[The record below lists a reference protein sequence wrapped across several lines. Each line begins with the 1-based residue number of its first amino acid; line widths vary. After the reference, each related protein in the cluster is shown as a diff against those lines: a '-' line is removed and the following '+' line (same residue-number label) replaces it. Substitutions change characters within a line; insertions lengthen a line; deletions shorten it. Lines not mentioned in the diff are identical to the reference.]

1 MRREIEKVRDGDGA
15 NRDAHRSER
24 QTGRDDDAPAARD
37 RENTKEAR
45 KKTRPSDAR
54 SRTFGAIQALK
65 EANFEI
71 NKAAARTMKSMSSS
85 DALTAKAAR
94 LDALAPARRT
104 AAPRTDA
111 LAESTRGLKVTAAMW
126 KVGGVAESGCPTV
139 DESAKT
145 RRVARGV
152 ARSIESLLFERFFF
166 SGMRR
171 P

>member
-1 MRREIEKVRDGDGA
+1 
-15 NRDAHRSER
+15 
-24 QTGRDDDAPAARD
+24 
-37 RENTKEAR
+37 
-45 KKTRPSDAR
+45 
-54 SRTFGAIQALK
+54 
-65 EANFEI
+65 
-71 NKAAARTMKSMSSS
+71 MKSMSSS

-145 RRVARGV
+145 RRVARVV
-152 ARSIESLLFERFFF
+152 ARSIQSLLFERFFGDEAPACAF
-166 SGMRR
+166 PRQAKKSKIGPQNRENWALLGKR
-171 P
+171 TIS

>member
-1 MRREIEKVRDGDGA
+1 
-15 NRDAHRSER
+15 
-24 QTGRDDDAPAARD
+24 
-37 RENTKEAR
+37 
-45 KKTRPSDAR
+45 
-54 SRTFGAIQALK
+54 
-65 EANFEI
+65 
-71 NKAAARTMKSMSSS
+71 MKSMSSS

-145 RRVARGV
+145 RRVARVV
-152 ARSIESLLFERFFF
+152 ARSIQSLLFERFFGDEAPVTAAVRF
-166 SGMRR
+166 RDRLKNQKLG
-171 P
+171 PKIAKTGPFWVKGL

>member
-1 MRREIEKVRDGDGA
+1 
-15 NRDAHRSER
+15 
-24 QTGRDDDAPAARD
+24 
-37 RENTKEAR
+37 
-45 KKTRPSDAR
+45 
-54 SRTFGAIQALK
+54 
-65 EANFEI
+65 
-71 NKAAARTMKSMSSS
+71 MKSMSSS

-145 RRVARGV
+145 RRVARVV
-152 ARSIESLLFERFFF
+152 ARSIQSLLFERFFGDEAPVRF
-166 SGMRR
+166 RDRLKNQKLG
-171 P
+171 PKIAKTGPFWVKGL

>member
-1 MRREIEKVRDGDGA
+1 
-15 NRDAHRSER
+15 
-24 QTGRDDDAPAARD
+24 
-37 RENTKEAR
+37 
-45 KKTRPSDAR
+45 
-54 SRTFGAIQALK
+54 
-65 EANFEI
+65 
-71 NKAAARTMKSMSSS
+71 MKSMSSS

-145 RRVARGV
+145 RRVARVV
-152 ARSIESLLFERFFF
+152 ARTIQSLLFERFFRDEVPVTAACASPRQAKKSKIGPKNRENWAQF
-166 SGMRR
+166 FDVYCR
-171 P
+171 

>member
-1 MRREIEKVRDGDGA
+1 ME
-15 NRDAHRSER
+15 
-24 QTGRDDDAPAARD
+24 
-37 RENTKEAR
+37 
-45 KKTRPSDAR
+45 
-54 SRTFGAIQALK
+54 
-65 EANFEI
+65 
-71 NKAAARTMKSMSSS
+71 SMSSS

-145 RRVARGV
+145 RRVARVV
-152 ARSIESLLFERFFF
+152 ARSIQSLLFERFFGG
-166 SGMRR
+166 SLGIAVSMASLLLWALIPLWLGMQKFMKKDF
-171 P
+171 